1 MALTTEEFNQGMT
14 TQEYLDQI
22 KVNKEAILAVFNS
35 GEVSAEDKEF
45 FDGLHEP
52 LHLAVFTAD
61 WCGDAVTTA
70 PPLLR
75 LADATPGLVLS
86 IFNRDEVLELTNSFL
101 PANRHGTLPVFV
113 VFDSR
118 MREVSRFIE
127 TAKELVPALDRM
139 QEEIAK
145 AKESAST
152 RGDSLAEEK
161 VASQTAIRGRRMAYR
176 VAHAREWGQ
185 VVTHAFTAVV
195 KTGLALPPERRPAEG
210 GTEWPPPQG

>member
-14 TQEYLDQI
+14 AQEYLDQI

-35 GEVSAEDKEF
+35 GGVSAEDKEF

-52 LHLAVFTAD
+52 LRLAVFTAD
-61 WCGDAVTTA
+61 WCGDAVTST

-75 LADATPGLVLS
+75 LADATEGLVLS
-86 IFNRDEVLELTNSFL
+86 VFNRDEVIELTNSFL
-101 PANRHGTLPVFV
+101 PVHRHGTLPVFV
-113 VFDSR
+113 AFDSR
-118 MREVSRFIE
+118 MQEVSRFIE

-139 QEEIAK
+139 QEKIAK
-145 AKESAST
+145 AKEAALT
-152 RGDSLAEEK
+152 RGDSLADEGG
-161 VASQTAIRGRRMAYR
+161 ASQTTIRGRRMAYR
-176 VAHAREWGQ
+176 VAHACEWGQ

-210 GTEWPPPQG
+210 GTEWPPSQQ

>member
-1 MALTTEEFNQGMT
+1 MALSTEQFKQGMT
-14 TQEYLDQI
+14 TQEYLGQI

-35 GEVSAEDKEF
+35 GKVPTEDKQF
-45 FDGLHEP
+45 FDGLSEP
-52 LHLAVFTAD
+52 LRLAVFTAD
-61 WCGDAVTTA
+61 WCGDAVTSA

-75 LADATPGLVLS
+75 LADATGGLELS
-86 IFNRDEVLELTNSFL
+86 IFNRDEVLDLTNSFL
-101 PANRHGTLPVFV
+101 PTHRHGTLPLFV

-139 QEEIAK
+139 QDEIAREK
-145 AKESAST
+145 ATASS
-152 RGDSLAEEK
+152 RAASPSQGDT
-161 VASQTAIRGRRMAYR
+161 ASQTAIRGRRMAYR

-195 KTGLALPPERRPAEG
+195 KAGLALPPERRPAEG
-210 GTEWPPPQG
+210 GTEWPPPQQ